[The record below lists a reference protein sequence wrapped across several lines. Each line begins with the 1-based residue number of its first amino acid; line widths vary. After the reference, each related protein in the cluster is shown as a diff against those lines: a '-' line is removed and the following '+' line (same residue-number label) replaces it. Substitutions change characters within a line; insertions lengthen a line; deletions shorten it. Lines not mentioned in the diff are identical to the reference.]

1 MYLIFLLFFF
11 FQIRHSLCM
20 TLKFVFIPLIFY
32 SIMYCLFREY
42 FMCPIDETTVAN
54 SVVLSEYKMLQVRR

>member
-1 MYLIFLLFFF
+1 
-11 FQIRHSLCM
+11 M